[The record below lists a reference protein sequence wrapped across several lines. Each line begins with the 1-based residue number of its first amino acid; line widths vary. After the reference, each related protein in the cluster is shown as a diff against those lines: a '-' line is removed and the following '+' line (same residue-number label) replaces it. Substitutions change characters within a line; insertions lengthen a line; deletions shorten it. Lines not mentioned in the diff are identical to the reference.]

1 MSAFPSLS
9 NTFIRREVE
18 AVRETGIEVQTF
30 AIRRSPDHQ
39 VLSVADEQARRDT
52 VTLQPLRARSAWRAL
67 VRPALRH
74 PGPFVRTLVQ
84 SLRTGG
90 TDGRELV
97 WRLFYFVEA
106 MVLWD
111 ECRRRGLRHLHAHHA
126 QVSTTLVWLATSFAN
141 RANSAGDDG
150 RWTWSFTMH
159 GSFEFVAERQHS
171 LALKAESADFVVC
184 VSNYTR
190 AQMMRLS
197 PPERWDKFRV
207 VHCGIDPER
216 FTKVTHDQ
224 APHPFTILH
233 VGRLSPEK
241 GQTLLVEALAMVRH
255 AGIDAR
261 LLLVGEGRQRPAIE
275 AAIKELDL
283 TDHVEMPGA
292 VGQDD
297 ILDWYRRA
305 DAFVLCSFMEGL
317 PVVLMEAMA
326 CDLPV
331 VASNING
338 IPELVQDG
346 VTGRT
351 VTAGSAV
358 PIAEA
363 LIDLATDPVTA
374 HRLAEAGRAVVVGDF
389 DLADNAHRLAA
400 IFRSFLDD
408 GGLPDDDTAP
418 APAAATL
425 IGHVD

>member
-18 AVRETGIEVQTF
+18 AVRETGVEVQTF
-30 AIRRSPDHQ
+30 AIRRSPDEQ
-39 VLSVADEQARRDT
+39 VLSKADEQARRDT
-52 VTLQPLRARSAWRAL
+52 VTILPLRPRAAWRAL

-90 TDGRELV
+90 TDRRELL
-97 WRLFYFVEA
+97 WRLFYFLDA
-106 MVLWD
+106 MPLGA
-111 ECRRRGLRHLHAHHA
+111 ECRRRGLRPLHAPHA

-141 RANSAGDDG
+141 RAGDDG

-171 LALKAESADFVVC
+171 LAQKADSADFVVC
-184 VSNYTR
+184 VSSYTR

-197 PPERWDKFRV
+197 SPDRWDKFRV
-207 VHCGIDPER
+207 VHCGIDPGR
-216 FTKVTHDQ
+216 FSKVTHDQ

-241 GQTLLVEALAMVRH
+241 GQTLLVEALALVRR

-275 AAIKELDL
+275 AAIEELGL
-283 TDHVEMPGA
+283 RDHVEMPGA
-292 VGQDD
+292 VGQDH

-326 CDLPV
+326 CDVPI

-351 VTAGSAV
+351 VTAGSAP

-363 LIDLATDPVTA
+363 LVDLASDPATA
-374 HRLAEAGRAVVVGDF
+374 HRLAEAGRAVVVADF
-389 DLADNAHRLAA
+389 DLADNARQLAG
-400 IFRSFLDD
+400 IFRSFLHD
-408 GGLPDDDTAP
+408 GVLPDDETAP
-418 APAAATL
+418 APAPATL
-425 IGHVD
+425 VGHVD